1 LNSIET
7 RKGKLANVIIESEK
21 NIEEIRDQNDL
32 YKDNEALRKNLE
44 LLIKQESEKIN
55 IADAERINLK
65 VQEADE
71 SKSMEE
77 LKVKIGIN
85 EREISILSERINLG
99 NSNQEK
105 LLMKKC
111 QLSKLI
117 DSLNSKLHDLTSP
130 DPRIA
135 SQYQDDPRASLMK
148 LLKKVKSS
156 LKKYENVNQKALD
169 HLDSEEELESLQNR
183 LDGLLKDKERILGL
197 IEALDDKRAEQ
208 INYTFKQMIK
218 HFSSIFSK
226 IIPGGK
232 GDLILTSDET
242 EEFDSDMQRTINAK
256 GVEIS
261 VSFTGNGSMK
271 SMSQLSGGQKSVVAL
286 TFILSLQQCDPAPF
300 YLFDEVD
307 AALDVEHRAAIASL
321 IQEQAGSAQFIAT
334 TFRGELLERAD
345 KYFGVLF
352 RGMSSHIKE
361 IVRDEA
367 SDFIV
372 ESDIQN

>member
-1 LNSIET
+1 MEVQLRTIERKITEIETKLMKNERSLSKMKNDKKLLQIERNQLFNKQHDLEKTISSTDTIIKQLEVTCKSLREELDEDLHSQLTSDDKDSFRIVAKKREEIKKAFKEKQESLNSIET

-85 EREISILSERINLG
+85 EREISILSERINSG

-135 SQYQDDPRASLMK
+135 SQYQDDPRQRVGNWSFRNC
-148 LLKKVKSS
+148 
-156 LKKYENVNQKALD
+156 E
-169 HLDSEEELESLQNR
+169 
-183 LDGLLKDKERILGL
+183 
-197 IEALDDKRAEQ
+197 
-208 INYTFKQMIK
+208 T
-218 HFSSIFSK
+218 
-226 IIPGGK
+226 
-232 GDLILTSDET
+232 LT
-242 EEFDSDMQRTINAK
+242 NP
-256 GVEIS
+256 
-261 VSFTGNGSMK
+261 N
-271 SMSQLSGGQKSVVAL
+271 
-286 TFILSLQQCDPAPF
+286 
-300 YLFDEVD
+300 
-307 AALDVEHRAAIASL
+307 
-321 IQEQAGSAQFIAT
+321 
-334 TFRGELLERAD
+334 
-345 KYFGVLF
+345 
-352 RGMSSHIKE
+352 
-361 IVRDEA
+361 
-367 SDFIV
+367 
-372 ESDIQN
+372 